1 MFPSNGINALNGVK
15 ISKNRIVWKRERERG
30 VERNRERGFKLIW
43 GNTIWL
49 IFEQSCF
56 PVATQVNV

>member
-30 VERNRERGFKLIW
+30 REEQGERVQTDLGEHNMADI
-43 GNTIWL
+43 
-49 IFEQSCF
+49 
-56 PVATQVNV
+56 